1 MIKGN
6 SLKTEFKRRVR
17 KNTQELVVAE
27 AEKATP
33 RKITS
38 KRAVIKS
45 SCQIPKPGD
54 ILVEN
59 WNFYFI
65 IQFTV

>member
-27 AEKATP
+27 AKKQHLEKLP
-33 RKITS
+33 QEGLPLKVVVKFQNQEI
-38 KRAVIKS
+38 
-45 SCQIPKPGD
+45 
-54 ILVEN
+54 
-59 WNFYFI
+59 F
-65 IQFTV
+65 